1 MRKSKTK
8 YVILGLLS
16 ESDLT
21 GYEIKKIVDIR
32 FSFFW
37 NESYGQLYPEL
48 KRLEQE
54 GLIVSLRNGH
64 DSNRDVIRYSIT
76 PQGRSALELWLAE
89 PTQQE
94 TVRFEILLKMYFS
107 SLASEDVMIG
117 HIAEFEKIHQRQ
129 LSILNMFEKELTA
142 IRDADNHED
151 ILRVV
156 DFGQKVYS
164 AYLDWSKETINYLEK
179 RKKQ

>member
-8 YVILGLLS
+8 YVILGLLN
-16 ESDLT
+16 ETDLT
-21 GYEIKKIVDIR
+21 GYEIKKIIDIR

-48 KRLEQE
+48 KHLEQQ
-54 GLIVSLRNGH
+54 GLIRSLKFDIESH
-64 DSNRDVIRYSIT
+64 RDIIRYSIT
-76 PQGRSALELWLAE
+76 SLGRIELGKWLAE
-89 PTQQE
+89 PAQQE

-107 SLASEDVMIG
+107 SLTNEDVMIG
-117 HIAEFEKIHQRQ
+117 HIAEFEKNHQKQ
-129 LSILNMFEKELTA
+129 LSVLNMFQKELTA

-151 ILRVV
+151 ILRVI
-156 DFGQKVYS
+156 DFGQKVYA
-164 AYLDWSKETINYLEK
+164 AYLDWSKETIKYLEK